1 VNRWYQISNADDVP
15 SPALIFYPDRIEE
28 NIRRMIRI
36 AGGTGRLRPHMKTH
50 KCAEVIK
57 LHIAHGITKFKC
69 ATIAEAEMVASCGA
83 TEVLLA
89 YQPVGPN
96 VHRLCEMI
104 AKMPQTRFATVVDD
118 EAALR
123 TLSETARQQNVAVEV
138 LIDLD
143 CGQHRTGIEPGERAF
158 ELYKLICSL
167 PGIHAGGLHAYDGH
181 IHDADVKAR
190 AAACEKAF
198 TPVAELR
205 QQIVSAGLPWPRV
218 VAGGTPTFPFHARR
232 ADVEC
237 TPGTCA
243 LWDWGY
249 STNLPDLDFLHAA
262 VLLTRVVSKPTG
274 DRLCL
279 DVGHK
284 AVASEMPHPR
294 VYFPDLRDAKPVA
307 HNEEHLVLETP
318 RASEF
323 AVGSVFY
330 GIPWHVC
337 PTVALHSESVV
348 VKDGRA
354 AAHWNIAARARRLT
368 I

>member
-1 VNRWYQISNADDVP
+1 VNRWYHISNAGDVP
-15 SPALIFYPDRIEE
+15 SPALLLYPDRIEE

-96 VHRLCEMI
+96 VHRLCELI
-104 AKMPQTRFATVVDD
+104 TKMPQTRFATVMDD

-123 TLSETARQQNVAVEV
+123 MLSAVAAKQNVTVEV
-138 LIDLD
+138 LLDLD
-143 CGQHRTGIEPGERAF
+143 CGQHRTGIEPGEPAF

-167 PGIHAGGLHAYDGH
+167 PSLLAGGLHAYDGH
-181 IHDADVKAR
+181 IHDEDVKAR
-190 AAACEKAF
+190 AVACERAF
-198 TPVAELR
+198 VRVAELR
-205 QQIVSAGLPWPRV
+205 QQITSSGLPWPRV
-218 VAGGTPTFPFHARR
+218 VAGGTPTFPFHAKR

-249 STNLPDLDFLHAA
+249 STSLPDLDFLHAA
-262 VLLTRVVSKPTG
+262 VLLTRVVSKPPG
-274 DRLCL
+274 NRLCL
-279 DVGHK
+279 DLGHK

-294 VYFPDLRDAKPVA
+294 VHFPDLPDAKPVA
-307 HNEEHLVLETP
+307 HNEEHLVVETP
-318 RASEF
+318 RAREF

-337 PTVALHSESVV
+337 PTVALHSEAIA

-354 AAHWNIAARARRLT
+354 AAQWSIAARARRLT